1 MYIGYYRTEK
11 MMEKTL
17 LKNSIKELE
26 KEFYGNSGPELYIH
40 RHTYTHIPYTQTYTH
55 IHTQIYVQ
63 INKQI
68 NIYIFL
74 LPKFIFEIYISV
86 TDAIVAYI
94 PRFQSRIIYVN
105 YERSDW
111 EKNT

>member
-40 RHTYTHIPYTQTYTH
+40 RHTHTHTHTHIPYTQTYTH
-55 IHTQIYVQ
+55 THTNLCIDKQT
-63 INKQI
+63 NKY
-68 NIYIFL
+68 IYIFTT
-74 LPKFIFEIYISV
+74 KIYIRNL
-86 TDAIVAYI
+86 YI
-94 PRFQSRIIYVN
+94 CY
-105 YERSDW
+105 
-111 EKNT
+111 